1 MRSMEEQN
9 LSQHLRFADMTATS
23 TRSNVP
29 AWAKNSQTT
38 LAYGT
43 GRLPTHARQIG
54 WQPVAG
60 VGAAPAPSHL
70 SSSMQS
76 LRRRIVRGEA

>member
-1 MRSMEEQN
+1 MWTMEEQN
-9 LSQHLRFADMTATS
+9 LSQNVRFADMTATS

-29 AWAKNSQTT
+29 AWAQNSQTT

>member
-1 MRSMEEQN
+1 MWTMEEQN
-9 LSQHLRFADMTATS
+9 RSQNLRFADMTATS
-23 TRSNVP
+23 TRARIP

-38 LAYGT
+38 LAYGS
-43 GRLPTHARQIG
+43 GRLPTHARLIG

>member
-1 MRSMEEQN
+1 MEEQN
-9 LSQHLRFADMTATS
+9 LSRNLRFADMRATS
-23 TRSNVP
+23 TQAAVP
-29 AWAKNSQTT
+29 VWAQNSQTT

>member
-1 MRSMEEQN
+1 MQIMEERN
-9 LSQHLRFADMTATS
+9 LSQHLRFADMTATK

-60 VGAAPAPSHL
+60 VGAAPAPAHL

>member
-1 MRSMEEQN
+1 MRTMEEQN
-9 LSQHLRFADMTATS
+9 LSQNLRFADMTATS
-23 TRSNVP
+23 TMANGP

-43 GRLPTHARQIG
+43 GRLPAHARQIG
-54 WQPVAG
+54 WQPLAG
-60 VGAAPAPSHL
+60 VGSAPAPPHL
-70 SSSMQS
+70 SPSMQS

>member
-1 MRSMEEQN
+1 MWAMEEQN
-9 LSQHLRFADMTATS
+9 LSQNLRFADMTATS
-23 TRSNVP
+23 TGVSIP

-38 LAYGT
+38 LAYGS

-60 VGAAPAPSHL
+60 VGAAPAPSHPVSYTHL
-70 SSSMQS
+70 TLPTSD
-76 LRRRIVRGEA
+76 LV

>member
-9 LSQHLRFADMTATS
+9 LSQNLRFADMTATS

-29 AWAKNSQTT
+29 AWAMSSQTS
-38 LAYGT
+38 LAYGA

-60 VGAAPAPSHL
+60 VGAAPAPLHL

>member
-1 MRSMEEQN
+1 MRTMEEQN
-9 LSQHLRFADMTATS
+9 LSQNLRFADMTATS
-23 TRSNVP
+23 NRSSIP
-29 AWAKNSQTT
+29 SWAQNSQTT

>member
-1 MRSMEEQN
+1 MWIMEEQN
-9 LSQHLRFADMTATS
+9 LSQNLRFADMTATS

>member
-9 LSQHLRFADMTATS
+9 LSQNLRFADMTATS
-23 TRSNVP
+23 TRHNVT

-60 VGAAPAPSHL
+60 VGAAPTPSYL

>member
-1 MRSMEEQN
+1 MEEHN
-9 LSQHLRFADMTATS
+9 LSQNLRFADLVSTS
-23 TRSNVP
+23 TRPHPP
-29 AWAKNSQTT
+29 AWAKNSQTK
-38 LAYGT
+38 LAHGT
-43 GRLPTHARQIG
+43 GRLPAHARQNG

-60 VGAAPAPSHL
+60 VGAAPAPVHL

>member
-1 MRSMEEQN
+1 MRTMEEQN
-9 LSQHLRFADMTATS
+9 LSQNLRFADMTATS
-23 TRSNVP
+23 TRARIP

-38 LAYGT
+38 LAHGS
-43 GRLPTHARQIG
+43 GRLPTHAHQIG

>member
-9 LSQHLRFADMTATS
+9 LSQNLRFADMTATS

-43 GRLPTHARQIG
+43 GHLPTHAWQVG

>member
-1 MRSMEEQN
+1 MQPMEEQN

-29 AWAKNSQTT
+29 VWAKNSQTT

-43 GRLPTHARQIG
+43 GRLPPHARQIG

-60 VGAAPAPSHL
+60 VGAAPVPSHL

>member
-1 MRSMEEQN
+1 MQTMEERN
-9 LSQHLRFADMTATS
+9 LSQNLRFADMTATS

-43 GRLPTHARQIG
+43 GRLPMHARQIA

>member
-1 MRSMEEQN
+1 MKQDRN
-9 LSQHLRFADMTATS
+9 ATLSDKGELGGRRGLMLVLS
-23 TRSNVP
+23 SP
-29 AWAKNSQTT
+29 AWANNSQTR
-38 LAYGT
+38 LAHGT
-43 GRLPTHARQIG
+43 GRLPAHARQSG

-60 VGAAPAPSHL
+60 VGAAPAPVHL

>member
-1 MRSMEEQN
+1 MEEQN
-9 LSQHLRFADMTATS
+9 LSRNLRFADMRATS
-23 TRSNVP
+23 TQAAVP
-29 AWAKNSQTT
+29 VWAQNSQTT

-76 LRRRIVRGEA
+76 LRRRIV

>member
-23 TRSNVP
+23 TRVSIP

-43 GRLPTHARQIG
+43 GRLPAHVRQIG

>member
-1 MRSMEEQN
+1 MEEQN
-9 LSQHLRFADMTATS
+9 LSRNLRFADMTATS
-23 TRSNVP
+23 TQAAVP
-29 AWAKNSQTT
+29 VWAQNSQTT

>member
-1 MRSMEEQN
+1 MWTMEEQN
-9 LSQHLRFADMTATS
+9 LSQNLRFADMTATS

-29 AWAKNSQTT
+29 AWAKNSQTP

-43 GRLPTHARQIG
+43 GRLPMHARQIG

-70 SSSMQS
+70 SSSMRS

>member
-1 MRSMEEQN
+1 MRTMEEQN
-9 LSQHLRFADMTATS
+9 LPQHLRFADMTATP

>member
-1 MRSMEEQN
+1 MRTMEEQN
-9 LSQHLRFADMTATS
+9 LSQNLRFADMTATS

-38 LAYGT
+38 FAYGR

>member
-1 MRSMEEQN
+1 MWTMEEQN
-9 LSQHLRFADMTATS
+9 LSQNLRFADMTATS
-23 TRSNVP
+23 TPASGP

-43 GRLPTHARQIG
+43 GRLPAHARQIG
-54 WQPVAG
+54 WQPLAG
-60 VGAAPAPSHL
+60 VGSAPAPSHL

>member
-1 MRSMEEQN
+1 MEEQN

-29 AWAKNSQTT
+29 AWAKNSKTT

-43 GRLPTHARQIG
+43 GRLPMHARQIG

>member
-1 MRSMEEQN
+1 MEEHN
-9 LSQHLRFADMTATS
+9 LSQNLRFADLVS
-23 TRSNVP
+23 TTTELHTP
-29 AWAKNSQTT
+29 AWATNSQTR
-38 LAYGT
+38 LAHGT
-43 GRLPTHARQIG
+43 GRLPTHARQVG

-60 VGAAPAPSHL
+60 VGGAPAPVHL

>member
-1 MRSMEEQN
+1 MRPMEEQN

-23 TRSNVP
+23 SRSNVP
-29 AWAKNSQTT
+29 VWAKNSQTT

-70 SSSMQS
+70 SNSMQS

>member
-1 MRSMEEQN
+1 MWTMEEQN

-43 GRLPTHARQIG
+43 GRLPNYARQIG

-70 SSSMQS
+70 SNSMQS